1 MRHEVKSNA
10 VIVAEADAI
19 DRAWMETVLHRE
31 NYAVK
36 LASDVDCV
44 RSHLTTLESVVA
56 VVLGNLSPRKIPVD
70 LLCDIRRRFPVLPV
84 IAVSDRPSSGDVV
97 EAMKCG
103 ATDVLAKP
111 VCRERLRDSLSN
123 ALASSDAPR
132 IPSMP
137 RVPSALLANSPA
149 MRRLLALVQQVGFS
163 DAPILIR
170 GETGVGKEVLARR
183 LHALSPRAGK
193 PFLKV
198 NCAALPSELIE
209 GELFGYNRGA
219 FTNADQNK
227 PGMFERA
234 DTGAILLDEIGD
246 MELRLQAK
254 LLEVLQ
260 DQQFYRLGGNRAV
273 RVNVR
278 IIAATHVDL
287 ETAVENGAFRADLY
301 HRLDV
306 INLSVPPLR
315 ERYED
320 ILPLARLLLERHNRP
335 GMPAPVISPEFER
348 ALLTYHWPG
357 NVRELENV
365 MRRLLVLRNPGLLAA
380 ELNGRSRQPSL
391 PQPPAYGEIPEGL
404 DRSDPVLQ
412 WNSRDD
418 ADAEVQAIL
427 AALSASRWN
436 RKAAAHL
443 LGTGYKAL
451 LYKMK
456 KLGIVDTDPPMYRPP
471 KCSHSPTV

>member
-1 MRHEVKSNA
+1 MR
-10 VIVAEADAI
+10 
-19 DRAWMETVLHRE
+19 
-31 NYAVK
+31 
-36 LASDVDCV
+36 
-44 RSHLTTLESVVA
+44 
-56 VVLGNLSPRKIPVD
+56 
-70 LLCDIRRRFPVLPV
+70 
-84 IAVSDRPSSGDVV
+84 
-97 EAMKCG
+97 
-103 ATDVLAKP
+103 
-111 VCRERLRDSLSN
+111 SLMS
-123 ALASSDAPR
+123 L
-132 IPSMP
+132 IH
-137 RVPSALLANSPA
+137 
-149 MRRLLALVQQVGFS
+149 QVGFS
-163 DAPILIR
+163 DAPVLIR

-183 LHALSPRAGK
+183 LHAISPRAGK

-198 NCAALPSELIE
+198 NCAALPPELIE
-209 GELFGYNRGA
+209 SELFGYNRGA

-260 DQQFYRLGGNRAV
+260 DQQFYRLGGSKPV
-273 RVNVR
+273 QVNVR

-287 ETAVENGAFRADLY
+287 ETAMENGAFRADLF

-306 INLSVPPLR
+306 VDLRVPPLR

-335 GMPAPVISPEFER
+335 GLPAPVISPELER
-348 ALLTYHWPG
+348 ALLTYRWPG

-380 ELNGRSRQPSL
+380 ELNGRRRQASL
-391 PQPPAYGEIPEGL
+391 LEPRACGETPEPL
-404 DRSDPVLQ
+404 DRSGPVLQ
-412 WNSRDD
+412 RTSRDGC
-418 ADAEVQAIL
+418 DAEVQAIL
-427 AALSASRWN
+427 AALSSSRWN

-456 KLGIVDTDPPMYRPP
+456 KLGIVDTDPPMYRPA
-471 KCSHSPTV
+471 KCSPSPAV

>member
-1 MRHEVKSNA
+1 LRHEVKSNA

-19 DRAWMETVLHRE
+19 DRASIEMVLNCE

-44 RSHLTTLESVVA
+44 RSHLTADEPVAA

-84 IAVSDRPSSGDVV
+84 IAISDSPSSGEVV

-111 VCRERLRDSLSN
+111 VCRERLRDALSN
-123 ALASSDAPR
+123 ALASSDPPMPAGSR
-132 IPSMP
+132 TPSP
-137 RVPSALLANSPA
+137 FLANSPA
-149 MRRLLALVQQVGFS
+149 MRGLMSLIHQVGFS

-183 LHALSPRAGK
+183 LHSLSPRAGK

-198 NCAALPSELIE
+198 NCAALPPELIE

-260 DQQFYRLGGNRAV
+260 DQQFYRLGGSKPV

-306 INLSVPPLR
+306 IDLRVPPLR
-315 ERYED
+315 DCYED

-335 GMPAPVISPEFER
+335 GMPAPGISPELER

-380 ELNGRSRQPSL
+380 ELNGRGRQASL
-391 PQPPAYGEIPEGL
+391 LEFRVCGETPEPL
-404 DRSDPVLQ
+404 DRSGPVLQ
-412 WNSRDD
+412 RTARDGC
-418 ADAEVQAIL
+418 DAEVQAIL

-456 KLGIVDTDPPMYRPP
+456 KLGIVDTDQPMCRPP
-471 KCSHSPTV
+471 KRSPLPTV

>member
-1 MRHEVKSNA
+1 MRHEAKSNA
-10 VIVAEADAI
+10 VIVAEADAS
-19 DRAWMETVLHRE
+19 DRKRIEIFLNSE

-36 LASDVDCV
+36 VASDVECL
-44 RSHLTTLESVVA
+44 RRHLTTLEPVAA
-56 VVLGNLSPRKIPVD
+56 VVLGNLSLRKIPVD
-70 LLCDIRRRFPVLPV
+70 LLCDIRMRYPMLPI
-84 IAVSDRPSSGDVV
+84 IAIFETPRSNEVV

-103 ATDVLAKP
+103 ATDVLVKP
-111 VCRERLRDSLSN
+111 VCRERLRDSLST
-123 ALASSDAPR
+123 ALASGDARKPNES
-132 IPSMP
+132 PMP
-137 RVPSALLANSPA
+137 PAFLETSPA
-149 MRRLLALVQQVGFS
+149 MHRLMSMVHRVGFS
-163 DAPILIR
+163 DAPVLIQ

-246 MELRLQAK
+246 MEPRLQAK

-260 DQQFYRLGGNRAV
+260 DQQFYRLGGSKAV

-287 ETAVENGAFRADLY
+287 ETAVENGAFRADLF

-306 INLSVPPLR
+306 IDLCVPPLR
-315 ERYED
+315 ERHED
-320 ILPLARLLLERHNRP
+320 ILPLARLLLERHDRP
-335 GMPAPVISPEFER
+335 GMPAPAISPELER

-380 ELNGRSRQPSL
+380 ELNGRRRQTPQLGPPGSL
-391 PQPPAYGEIPEGL
+391 EGPERL
-404 DRSDPVLQ
+404 DRSGAIPGPTSRAHGDP
-412 WNSRDD
+412 
-418 ADAEVQAIL
+418 EVEAIL
-427 AALSASRWN
+427 AAMSATRWN

-456 KLGIVDTDPPMYRPP
+456 KLGIVDTDPPISRPTKLSP
-471 KCSHSPTV
+471 SPTV